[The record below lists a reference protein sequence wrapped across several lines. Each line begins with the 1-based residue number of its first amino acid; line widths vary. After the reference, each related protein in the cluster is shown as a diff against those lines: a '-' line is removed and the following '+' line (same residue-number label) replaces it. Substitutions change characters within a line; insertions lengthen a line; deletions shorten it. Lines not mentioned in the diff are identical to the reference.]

1 MITQLIAAMVG
12 TVAFA
17 LLFSV
22 PRSYYVNV
30 GIIGTI
36 GWASYL
42 LLKEVLYNSFA
53 IVLSTVIVVF
63 LSRLSAVIRRCPATI
78 FIISGLF
85 PLIPGG
91 GIYWTTYY
99 LVVNEPR
106 RAMSTGYSALKAAV
120 AIVLGIVLVNILPQS
135 LFRKN
140 LKVQNLLFLYF
151 YFETKVNF
159 QVLNHDGQHLLNEC
173 SLKH

>member
-99 LVVNEPR
+99 LVMNEPR

-135 LFRKN
+135 LFRK
-140 LKVQNLLFLYF
+140 LGGLFPRRRAVRR
-151 YFETKVNF
+151 KRM
-159 QVLNHDGQHLLNEC
+159 
-173 SLKH
+173 K